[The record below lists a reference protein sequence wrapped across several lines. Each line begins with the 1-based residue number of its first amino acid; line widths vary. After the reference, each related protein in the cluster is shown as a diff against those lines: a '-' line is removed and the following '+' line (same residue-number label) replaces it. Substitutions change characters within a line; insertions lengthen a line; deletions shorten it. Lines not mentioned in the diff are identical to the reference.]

1 MFCIAAFIVLA
12 IISIFSASHRKLAKK
27 AWDCTLHR
35 ITFRPCDTS
44 FKEETKSKLLSHV
57 ANKNPKMVK
66 AADFGIEVASFILVI
81 LTIWSLLT
89 ALNAGLN
96 LFVWGT
102 CNPEQAS
109 SCSLGAETCS
119 IDKAQKS
126 LGELIKEGKPF
137 DWFIIQAESVGNTIA
152 NIPTRLQNWNAN
164 DFLPQNVS
172 YYYTKDSKKPTALE
186 IIDPG
191 CSVCGHLFKN
201 IKSTNFESKYNLAY
215 IAYPIKNPYE
225 AGKYKFANSY
235 TVTRYLESIKM
246 HELIKMNILDGHETP
261 ADWQIL
267 ERIFTWKDSDGTA
280 YQVKINTMMNQT
292 QTEDLIRSW
301 LGNIGYSADQIK
313 QIDTD
318 AASQKVTD
326 IINQNYNTVENKVKT
341 VKIPT
346 IIFNSRRH
354 DGLVNTQ
361 DLN

>member
-57 ANKNPKMVK
+57 ANKNPKLVK
-66 AADFGIEVASFILVI
+66 AADFGIEAASFILVI
-81 LTIWSLLT
+81 LTIWSLVT
-89 ALNAGLN
+89 AFNAGLN

-126 LGELIKEGKPF
+126 LGTLIKEGKPF
-137 DWFIIQAESVGNTIA
+137 DWFVSQAESFGNTVA

-164 DFLPQNVS
+164 DYLPQNVS
-172 YYYTKDSKKPTALE
+172 YYYAKDSKKPTALE

-225 AGKYKFANSY
+225 TNKYKFTNSY

-246 HELIKMNILDGHETP
+246 NKLTGLKTP

-267 ERIFTWKDSDGTA
+267 ERIFTWKDNDGVS

-292 QTEDLIRSW
+292 QTENLIRDW
-301 LGNIGYSADQIK
+301 LDNIGYNSNQIK

-318 AASQKVTD
+318 ATSQKVTD
-326 IINQNYNTVENKVKT
+326 IIDQNYKIVENKVKT